1 MRNVFTGSVVTRAL
15 IAFGL
20 VTALFVAAIGVSIMG
35 LARFNSTVSQI
46 TKDGVP
52 KLELATSWMLM
63 TTQTA
68 LHTRNLL
75 IITDRDRIEAELAG
89 LKQFHYKRAEYR
101 EKLVAAVN
109 TEAERKLMTEAVA
122 ARNAYVPLETEFEKL
137 SAEGKTKE
145 ANELLMGREAGPEAH
160 YIQNIADVGQVL
172 KDELHAQEQALAAAY
187 PRTRLLVLMFTA
199 AAVGLA
205 VFVGLRLTHSIAK
218 PLNQA
223 VGVLAA
229 IEQGNYESEVKIAT
243 RDETGRVLGALDNMQ
258 RSLKA
263 RIETDRV
270 AAQENARIRTAL
282 DRVSVGAMLVDN
294 DGRIIYVNEAAVAL
308 LRARS
313 EALRRHFA
321 GFDAERLIGSAVGSL
336 HAIPLDT
343 EAPYQADVSF
353 GSATLRIA
361 ANPVEDAQ
369 GRRLG
374 TVVQWHDRTQEV
386 VTEEEV
392 KEMVRRAVAGDLTA
406 RIEARGKEGFFQVLA
421 EGMNELTGRM
431 AEVVRSMSAAAAEV
445 RTGADEISRG
455 NLNLSQRTEEQAS
468 SLEETAS
475 SMEQMTSAVKNN
487 ADNAA
492 QANQLAAAARDQAER
507 GGKVVGAAVS
517 AMGEINTAS
526 KKIADI
532 IGVIDEIAFQTNLLA
547 LNAAVEAAR
556 AGEQGR
562 GFAVVASEVRNLA
575 SRSAQAA
582 KEIKAL
588 IQDSVGKVTEGTK
601 LVDESG
607 RVLAEIVTGVKKVT
621 DVVAEIAASSREQ
634 AAGIEQVNKAVTS
647 MDAVTQ
653 QNAAL
658 VEQAS
663 AAAQALT
670 EQARNLTQLIENYQV
685 GGDTELPAR
694 TNSTGAVAEARPV
707 AAKRAAGRTPAVERR
722 SAARPWNGKS
732 ARDAKR
738 AGAAQAG
745 AQATATRT
753 ASETARAGAPA
764 GSDQE
769 WQDF

>member
-1 MRNVFTGSVVTRAL
+1 MRHVLTGSVFVRAMF
-15 IAFGL
+15 AFGL
-20 VTALFVAAIGVSIMG
+20 VTAVFLAAIALGLVG
-35 LARFNSTVSQI
+35 LARFDDTVNQI

-52 KLELATSWMLM
+52 KLEFATSWMLM

-75 IITDRDRIEAELAG
+75 IITDPDRIGAELAG

-101 EKLVAAVN
+101 EKLNAAVDTDAERSLMVAAI
-109 TEAERKLMTEAVA
+109 A
-122 ARNAYVPLETEFEKL
+122 ARNAYVPLETQFEKL
-137 SAEGKTKE
+137 TAEGHTKE
-145 ANELLMGREAGPEAH
+145 ANELLMGPENAAETN
-160 YIQNIADVGQVL
+160 YIENIVNISKLL
-172 KDELHAQEQALAAAY
+172 KAELHAADEVLTVAY
-187 PRTRLLVLMFTA
+187 TRTRLLVLALTA
-199 AAVGLA
+199 AAVALA
-205 VFVGLRLTHSIAK
+205 VFVGLRLTRSIAK

-223 VGVLAA
+223 VGVLSA
-229 IEQGNYESEVKIAT
+229 IESGNYETPVKIES
-243 RDETGRVLGALDNMQ
+243 RDETGRVLGALENMQ
-258 RSLKA
+258 RSLKE
-263 RIETDRV
+263 RIETDRA

-282 DRVSVGAMLVDN
+282 DRVSVGAMLADP
-294 DGRIIYVNEAAVAL
+294 DGKIIYANDFARGIFRNQAQQIRTQLPQFDPERIVGESFDIFHRNAAHQRGMLANL
-308 LRARS
+308 KGNHTTQIQL
-313 EALRRHFA
+313 
-321 GFDAERLIGSAVGSL
+321 G
-336 HAIPLDT
+336 T
-343 EAPYQADVSF
+343 
-353 GSATLRIA
+353 ATLQIS

-369 GRRLG
+369 GKRLG
-374 TVVQWHDRTQEV
+374 TVVQWLDRTQEV
-386 VTEEEV
+386 QTEEEV
-392 KEMVRRAVAGDLTA
+392 KEMVRRAVSGDLTA
-406 RIEARGKEGFFQVLA
+406 RVESRGKQGFFQVLA
-421 EGMNELTGRM
+421 EGMNELTGKM

-475 SMEQMTSAVKNN
+475 SMEQMTSTVKNN

-492 QANQLAAAARDQAER
+492 QANQLAAAAREQAER

-658 VEQAS
+658 VEEAS

-670 EQARNLTQLIENYQV
+670 EQAKNLTQLIENYQI
-685 GGDTELPAR
+685 GDAASATA
-694 TNSTGAVAEARPV
+694 GAP
-707 AAKRAAGRTPAVERR
+707 RR
-722 SAARPWNGKS
+722 SAA
-732 ARDAKR
+732 
-738 AGAAQAG
+738 
-745 AQATATRT
+745 
-753 ASETARAGAPA
+753 
-764 GSDQE
+764 
-769 WQDF
+769 